1 MKKITISFFVLPFIA
16 LCLCVNLHAQS
27 SETDLDQVELMK
39 QFIGKWVAEAG
50 KDSTWLWEI
59 TPSDKGYVHAFYLQV
74 KGKTVATY
82 PGIMGFGGEDRNVNM
97 FTLFSNAFITRDIG
111 EFVSDNKSIFERFPP
126 QHKKTVLG
134 TWECTFITPDKFKA
148 IRKVKGVKKG
158 ELIYI
163 RVKE

>member
-1 MKKITISFFVLPFIA
+1 MKKIIISIFALPFFA
-16 LCLCVNLHAQS
+16 LCFSGNVNAQS
-27 SETDLDQVELMK
+27 SENDLDQVELMK
-39 QFIGKWVAEAG
+39 QFIGKWAAEWT

-74 KGKTVATY
+74 KGKTVLTY
-82 PGIMGFGGEDRNVNM
+82 GGMIGFGDKYRKVL
-97 FTLFSNAFITRDIG
+97 LFILYPNGFITRDIG
-111 EFVSDNKSIFERFPP
+111 GFVSDNEYIAERFPAE
-126 QHKKTVLG
+126 HKKTVLE